1 MAVENTVG
9 MAVAGM
15 AAAVMVAA
23 VMVEAEAEAE
33 AECTICESECH
44 RVTKY
49 FTNNSYAFYSFS
61 IDINSF
67 KTLLFEKNSIL

>member
-15 AAAVMVAA
+15 AEAVMVAA
-23 VMVEAEAEAE
+23 VMVEAEAE

>member
-23 VMVEAEAEAE
+23 VMVEAEAEADR
-33 AECTICESECH
+33 TICESECH

-67 KTLLFEKNSIL
+67 KTLLFEKNNIL